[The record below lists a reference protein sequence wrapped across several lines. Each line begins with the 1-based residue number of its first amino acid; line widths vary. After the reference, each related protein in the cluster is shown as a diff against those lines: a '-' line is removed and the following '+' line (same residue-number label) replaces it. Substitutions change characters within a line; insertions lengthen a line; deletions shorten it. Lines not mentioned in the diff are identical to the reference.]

1 MKLPLNLRAGL
12 AALFIVVIVGAA
24 GFVVLSDIGIPD
36 AIYLTVIVITT
47 LGLGEPV
54 ILLETTTKVWLV
66 IVLLAGMGAAVYTVT
81 AMMEYGLEVVIGS
94 DYRKRRRMKRDV
106 ERVENHVIVCGYG
119 RVGSTAAAALQ
130 RQGIPVVVVE
140 GDPGAVNDAATAGY
154 LVVHGDA
161 TRDESLVEAQV
172 RTARSLITCV
182 ESSSDNLVIT
192 LSAKALNP
200 TISVY
205 ARAVDSETEKKLAL
219 AGADAVVTPE
229 LVGGQRIAALATQP
243 GLAEFVDLIVSDTSS
258 EVRIR
263 RFVVEPNASIVGM
276 SLAGLDLR
284 RQGGA
289 MVISLTSQDQPI
301 QVNPDPEKQVTAGDV
316 VFAVGTIDQLSHLE
330 SKVSAT

>member
-289 MVISLTSQDQPI
+289 MVISLTSEDQPI
-301 QVNPDPEKQVTAGDV
+301 QVNPDPETQVTAGDV